1 MGLQYTFIPHVLP
14 TSCLTISACCVARE
28 DAIVDERRLRPL
40 SAEGVGFFSFSAAFI
55 CLANAVLS
63 AAICFTSA
71 ELPLG
76 LAFSSVFCRFSEP
89 PALLFRLPALGR

>member
-40 SAEGVGFFSFSAAFI
+40 SAEGVGFFSFSAEMGSKDGNGDVFFGDSTYVWDVPAPGA
-55 CLANAVLS
+55 LAL
-63 AAICFTSA
+63 
-71 ELPLG
+71 LG
-76 LAFSSVFCRFSEP
+76 LGGLAAR
-89 PALLFRLPALGR
+89 RRRG